1 MKLMNKLFLLSTVCL
16 NLFCFCQVGINTA
29 TPESSSELDVNS
41 NPATNNKG
49 VLIPRISLTG
59 ATDITTIPSPA
70 NGLLVFNINNSDN
83 GTPSDLSD
91 DVKKDQF
98 YFFNLGRWSRLIDD
112 RNLNQAVYNLLLNRL
127 VALIN
132 MKQFGND
139 LTFVS
144 NDYGNNIRKFIF
156 DNKIADKLNTFNAS
170 NGEFTAPFTGYYL
183 INMNILLKPWSNN
196 FFEPSNKKP
205 LRLGLA
211 KPYNNAFITSGATDT
226 IFYNSTEILDS
237 AQGANYITYM
247 SYKNI
252 IYLEA
257 GQKTVPLVK
266 YITPGTNTNEYN
278 LNTELNNYDRTI
290 TNTISIIFL
299 PIVQ

>member
-1 MKLMNKLFLLSTVCL
+1 MNKFFLLSAVCL
-16 NLFCFCQVGINTA
+16 NVFCFCQVGINTTA
-29 TPESSSELDVNS
+29 PNSSSELDINS

-49 VLIPRISLTG
+49 ILIPRISLTG
-59 ATDITTIPSPA
+59 AADITTIPSPA

-98 YFFNLGRWSRLIDD
+98 YFFNMGRWSRLVDHT
-112 RNLNQAVYNLLLNRL
+112 NLNQAVNNLLLNRL

-132 MKQFGND
+132 MKPSGND
-139 LTFVS
+139 LTFIS

-156 DNKIADKLNTFNAS
+156 DNKITDKLNTFNIS

-183 INMNILLKPWSNN
+183 VNMNILLKPWSNN
-196 FFEPSNKKP
+196 FSEPSNKRP

-211 KPYNNAFITSGATDT
+211 KPYNNAFITSGATDN
-226 IFYNSTEILDS
+226 IFYDSIEMLDS
-237 AQGANYITYM
+237 ARGANFITYM

-266 YITPGTNTNEYN
+266 FITPGTNTNEYN

-299 PIVQ
+299 PTVQ